1 MCGNWLSSTCKTNF
15 VNQVAE
21 QNKEDQESDAW
32 EAETEVGKILSTCF
46 VVIFFAEMRVG

>member
-1 MCGNWLSSTCKTNF
+1 MQVTNKD
-15 VNQVAE
+15 QVAE
-21 QNKEDQESDAW
+21 QNKEDQESDAG